1 MLRVSMMGCRPAG
14 LVCQVR
20 CVQDAV
26 KVSKPKVSKTP
37 KTLVDKELAAKLKE
51 CGPTRARN
59 VFVSQL
65 TKGTKGRLDFKKIQD
80 EWLKQTEAQKE
91 EFAAIAK
98 VNFEKKKAIM
108 ESCGLKKPQKSQK
121 PQESQEP
128 QKPQNE
134 KRRLSKYALYT
145 KEHFSSFYQEEL
157 NNGTAKK
164 DAFANATRALS
175 RQYKAE
181 KAKADA
187 KEAEVKKAV
196 RK

>member
-108 ESCGLKKPQKSQK
+108 GSCGPKK
-121 PQESQEP
+121 
-128 QKPQNE
+128 E
-134 KRRLSKYALYT
+134 KRSPSKYALYT